1 MQNGRIVNVRRQRQA
16 ELNVSPIVWQLTR
29 RYSGGGVCLTI
40 VDGHLA
46 SGRPCIGR
54 QRFLS
59 SRLWTTQNGRGSD
72 LKLPVREYAIF
83 FSVIAVAVTAVGV
96 VSSPIRER
104 LRRQSLSQQ
113 MDKLAKDADCGSEA
127 AFRHL
132 VEFSGSDVNFDR
144 ISAVATLREI
154 RTFSGE
160 RRTVAEEIIA
170 DPSATAWA
178 EALLLLDEL
187 PDRSLSSAEPLLHA
201 LSVHTAGEFDRVAL
215 TILSQIPEA
224 VCRYRMSYLA
234 FQFNEVTRYF
244 RNLCVR

>member
-1 MQNGRIVNVRRQRQA
+1 
-16 ELNVSPIVWQLTR
+16 
-29 RYSGGGVCLTI
+29 
-40 VDGHLA
+40 
-46 SGRPCIGR
+46 
-54 QRFLS
+54 
-59 SRLWTTQNGRGSD
+59 
-72 LKLPVREYAIF
+72 
-83 FSVIAVAVTAVGV
+83 
-96 VSSPIRER
+96 
-104 LRRQSLSQQ
+104 
-113 MDKLAKDADCGSEA
+113 MDKLARAADCGSEA

-154 RTFSGE
+154 RTFSDE

-178 EALLLLDEL
+178 EALLLLEEL

-224 VCRYRMSYLA
+224 VCRYR
-234 FQFNEVTRYF
+234 NELLGLSIQRSDEVF
-244 RNLCVR
+244 SQLVRTVIQEANCEAASGLR